1 MRIDGATRA
10 VLAFLA
16 FFAALAVSGCSC
28 CLYFNHWYNAKE
40 AFDNAERLRLAR
52 LDSLPNDTVWVADS
66 ERVEYQRVIE
76 KCSRILERWPEEEDY
91 KPRVLFTMGEAYRRM
106 GEWNR
111 AIRKYDEYLRYFP
124 DGNFVPDA
132 EYERAFCLHKANQPQ
147 QARFA
152 LEPLVA
158 DASHPRFAE
167 ALSLL
172 ATIAEG
178 SAQGLFA
185 IENLEKM
192 LASGGGSPLLRAQA
206 RLRLA
211 RLYAAEKMHEKAVP
225 TYLAPDIAT
234 LPRPAPWEARFEAA
248 HSLSALEKHREAA
261 DLLRE
266 LAADTAYADFRSRAQ
281 MALAS
286 ELLFL
291 TPPDSGIVLF
301 LKLIDENPKTEI
313 ASEAWYRIGLHDEGT
328 RGDYDRAISDYD
340 SAVVQANCEWERLA
354 RERRNTLQRIER
366 QREISLDT
374 AKPRNW
380 AEEFQIA
387 ELFLF
392 KLDRADSAL
401 ARLDSIAADTLP
413 DAKIRQRALY
423 AKGFIV
429 ANVLEDTARANE
441 IWRQVVEQW
450 PNTDY
455 AKQAQRIL
463 GLPVT
468 AVTSD
473 DSAHAAFLAAESL
486 LTAATEERTAEAT
499 APAAAPDSAAGDSAR
514 AAVEGV
520 APGPDEA
527 GGALLDAV
535 AKMIEIDSLWHSSPD
550 APRALYVAARVV
562 ADLGDTARARGLF
575 LRVRNEFA
583 GTPWSEDAARR
594 LTGRLLISE
603 EYVNAEKRA
612 LEEQKKAMEKAPD
625 YNRRFEE
632 YKQEKA
638 RQQKEEEELL
648 WDYEEMY
655 NVE

>member
-1 MRIDGATRA
+1 MRKIDPLLA

-16 FFAALAVSGCSC
+16 FLAALSVTGCSC

-40 AFDNAERLRLAR
+40 AFDEAERLRLAR
-52 LDSLPNDTVWVADS
+52 LDSLPGDTVWVADS
-66 ERVEYQRVIE
+66 ERVQYQRVIE

-111 AIRKYDEYLRYFP
+111 AVRKYDEYLRYFP
-124 DGNFVPDA
+124 DGNFAPDA

-158 DASHPRFAE
+158 DTSHPRFAE

-178 SAQGLFA
+178 SQQGLFA

-192 LASGGGSPLLRAQA
+192 LASGGGSSLLRAQV

-234 LPRPAPWEARFEAA
+234 LRKPAPWEARFEAA
-248 HSLSALEKHREAA
+248 HSLSALGKHQEAA
-261 DLLRE
+261 DLLLG
-266 LAADTAYADFRSRAQ
+266 LAADTAYADFRPKAEMARA
-281 MALAS
+281 A

-291 TPPDSGIVLF
+291 DPPDSGVVLF
-301 LKLIDENPKTEI
+301 LKLIDGNPKTEI
-313 ASEAWYRIGLHDEGT
+313 ASEAWYRLGYHDEE

-340 SAVVQANCEWERLA
+340 SSVAQKICDWERMA

-392 KLDRADSAL
+392 RLDRADSAL
-401 ARLDSIAADTLP
+401 ARLDSLAADTAP
-413 DAKIRQRALY
+413 DPAIRQRALY
-423 AKGFIV
+423 AKGFIL
-429 ANVLEDTARANE
+429 ANVMEDTAAANG
-441 IWRQVVEQW
+441 IWRQVIEQW

-468 AVTSD
+468 AVTAD

-486 LTAATEERTAEAT
+486 LTAAQERE
-499 APAAAPDSAAGDSAR
+499 AAAPAPETAPEPEAGDTAR
-514 AAVEGV
+514 TEVPEGAAPAGN
-520 APGPDEA
+520 PSEA
-527 GGALLDAV
+527 GLRDVV
-535 AKMIEIDSLWHSSPD
+535 AKMVEIDSLWHLSPD
-550 APRALYVAARVV
+550 APRALYVAARISV
-562 ADLGDTARARGLF
+562 DLGDTAQARALF
-575 LRVRNEFA
+575 LRVRDEFG
-583 GTPWSEDAARR
+583 GTPWSDDAARR
-594 LTGRLLISE
+594 LTGRLMVSE

-612 LEEQKKAMEKAPD
+612 LEEQKKAMEKTPD

-638 RQQKEEEELL
+638 KQQKEEEELL

>member
-1 MRIDGATRA
+1 MRKIDPLLA

-16 FFAALAVSGCSC
+16 FLAALSVTGCSC

-40 AFDNAERLRLAR
+40 AFDEAERLRLAR
-52 LDSLPNDTVWVADS
+52 LDSLPGDTVWVADS
-66 ERVEYQRVIE
+66 ERVQYQRVIE

-111 AIRKYDEYLRYFP
+111 AVRKYDEYLRYFP
-124 DGNFVPDA
+124 DGNFAPDA

-158 DASHPRFAE
+158 DTAHPRFAE

-178 SAQGLFA
+178 SQQGLFA

-192 LASGGGSPLLRAQA
+192 LASGGGSSLLRAQV

-211 RLYAAEKMHEKAVP
+211 RLYTAEKMHEKAVP

-234 LPRPAPWEARFEAA
+234 LRRPAPWEARFEAA
-248 HSLSALEKHREAA
+248 HSLSALGKHQEAA
-261 DLLRE
+261 DLLLG
-266 LAADTAYADFRSRAQ
+266 LAADTAYADFRPKAEMARA
-281 MALAS
+281 A

-291 TPPDSGIVLF
+291 DPPDSGVVLF
-301 LKLIDENPKTEI
+301 LKLIDGNPKTEI
-313 ASEAWYRIGLHDEGT
+313 ASEAWYRLGYHDEG

-340 SAVVQANCEWERLA
+340 SSVAQKICDWERMA

-366 QREISLDT
+366 QREIALDT

-392 KLDRADSAL
+392 RLDRADSAL
-401 ARLDSIAADTLP
+401 ARLDSLAADTAP
-413 DAKIRQRALY
+413 DPAIRQRALY
-423 AKGFIV
+423 AKGFIL
-429 ANVLEDTARANE
+429 ANVMEDTAAANG
-441 IWRQVVEQW
+441 IWRQVIEQW

-468 AVTSD
+468 AVTAD

-486 LTAATEERTAEAT
+486 LTAAQERE
-499 APAAAPDSAAGDSAR
+499 AAAPAPGSAPEPEAGDSAR
-514 AAVEGV
+514 AEVPEGA
-520 APGPDEA
+520 APAGNPSEA
-527 GGALLDAV
+527 ELRDVV
-535 AKMIEIDSLWHSSPD
+535 AKMVEIDSLWHLSPD
-550 APRALYVAARVV
+550 APRALYVAARVSV
-562 ADLGDTARARGLF
+562 DLGDTAQARALF
-575 LRVRNEFA
+575 LRVRNEFG

-594 LTGRLLISE
+594 LTGRLMVSE

-612 LEEQKKAMEKAPD
+612 LEEQKKAMEKTPD

-638 RQQKEEEELL
+638 KQQKEEEELL